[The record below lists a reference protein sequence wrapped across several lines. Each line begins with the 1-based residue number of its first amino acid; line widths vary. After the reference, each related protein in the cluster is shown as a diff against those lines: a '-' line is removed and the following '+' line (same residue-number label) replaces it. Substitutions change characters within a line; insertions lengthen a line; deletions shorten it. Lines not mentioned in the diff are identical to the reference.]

1 MMNRREIGE
10 VIKDEMIWKGR
21 IRDLL
26 TSEPMTV
33 PAVAEALGQPADEVM
48 LWMMGLRKYG
58 WIAEGETPD
67 AEGFYAY
74 RWIGEG
80 SR

>member
-1 MMNRREIGE
+1 MHRREIGE
-10 VIKDEMIWKGR
+10 VVKDEMIWKGR

-26 TSEPMTV
+26 ASGPMTV

-58 WIAEGETPD
+58 RIAEAETPD
-67 AEGFYAY
+67 DEGFYAY
-74 RWIGEG
+74 RWIEEG